1 MIQVENLSKH
11 YGSVA
16 AVDGMDF
23 TVQPGIVTGF
33 LGPNGAGKSTS
44 MRVILGLDKADSGR
58 ATINGKDYRDL
69 SAPIHEIG
77 ALLEAKSAEGSRTAR
92 NQLRGLAATHGIG
105 DARVDEVL
113 HMVGLTDVAHHR
125 LRTFSLGM
133 SQRLGI
139 AMALLGD
146 PEVVMLDEP
155 TNGLDPDGIKWIR
168 ELLRGLAAEGRT
180 VFVSSHLMSE
190 MALTADHLIVVGGG
204 RVLADVSMS
213 DFVSNASAGTVLV
226 RAPKAQELRGFI
238 GADGV
243 TVTSTSATELEV
255 SGRTAASIGEI
266 AASAG
271 LALHELATRSP
282 SLEQAFMELTNS
294 AVAYH
299 GDAGTAHAAV
309 TTAIPTPDS
318 LAKDQS

>member
-16 AVDGMDF
+16 ALDGMDF

-44 MRVILGLDKADSGR
+44 MRVILGLDAPDAGR
-58 ATINGKDYRDL
+58 ATVNGKDYRDL
-69 SAPIHEIG
+69 KAPLHEIG
-77 ALLEAKSAEGSRTAR
+77 ALLEAKSVEGSRTAR

-113 HMVGLTDVAHHR
+113 HMVGLTEVAHHR
-125 LRTFSLGM
+125 LGTFSLGM
-133 SQRLGI
+133 GQRLGI

-146 PEVVMLDEP
+146 PEVIMLDEP

-190 MALTADHLIVVGGG
+190 MALTADHLIVVGAG
-204 RVLADVSMS
+204 RVLSDVSMTE
-213 DFVSNASAGTVLV
+213 FVSSASAGSVLV
-226 RAPKAQELRGFI
+226 RSPQAQKLRGII

-243 TVTSTSATELEV
+243 TVISTSTTELEV
-255 SGRTAASIGEI
+255 SGRSAQSIGEL

-271 LALHELATRSP
+271 VVLHELATRSP

-294 AVAYH
+294 AVAFH
-299 GDAGTAHAAV
+299 GDSGTSHTSAAAAA
-309 TTAIPTPDS
+309 T
-318 LAKDQS
+318 AKDLS

>member
-11 YGSVA
+11 YGAVA
-16 AVDGMDF
+16 ALDRMDF
-23 TVQPGIVTGF
+23 TVRPGIVTGF

-44 MRVILGLDKADSGR
+44 MRVILGLDTPDTGR
-58 ATINGKDYRDL
+58 ATVNGKNYRDL
-69 SAPIHEIG
+69 VAPLHEIG
-77 ALLEAKSAEGSRTAR
+77 ALLEAKSVEGSRTAR

-113 HMVGLTDVAHHR
+113 DMVGLTDVAHHR

-155 TNGLDPDGIKWIR
+155 ANGLDPDGIKWIR

-190 MALTADHLIVVGGG
+190 MALTADHLIVVGAG

-213 DFVSNASAGTVLV
+213 DFVSGASAGSVLV
-226 RAPKAQELRGFI
+226 RSPQAQTLRGLI

-243 TVTSTSATELEV
+243 TVISTSPTELEV
-255 SGRTAASIGEI
+255 SGRTAESIGEV

-271 LALHELATRSP
+271 VVLHELATRSP

-294 AVAYH
+294 SVAFH
-299 GDAGTAHAAV
+299 GHADAAA
-309 TTAIPTPDS
+309 TTT
-318 LAKDQS
+318 KDPS

>member
-1 MIQVENLSKH
+1 MIEVENLSKH
-11 YGSVA
+11 YGSIA
-16 AVDGMDF
+16 ALDGMNF
-23 TVQPGIVTGF
+23 TVRPGIVTGF

-44 MRVILGLDKADSGR
+44 MRVILGLDAPDAGR
-58 ATINGKDYRDL
+58 ATVNGKDYRSL
-69 SAPIHEIG
+69 TAPLHEIG
-77 ALLEAKSAEGSRTAR
+77 ALLEAKSVEGSRTAR

-155 TNGLDPDGIKWIR
+155 ANGLDPDGIKWIR

-213 DFVSNASAGTVLV
+213 DFVSNASAGSVLV
-226 RAPKAQELRGFI
+226 RAPQAQRLRGII
-238 GADGV
+238 GAEGV
-243 TVTSTSATELEV
+243 TITSTSTTELEV
-255 SGRTAASIGEI
+255 SGRSAASIGEI
-266 AASAG
+266 AAAAG
-271 LALHELATRSP
+271 LVLHELATRAP

-294 AVAYH
+294 TVVYH
-299 GDAGTAHAAV
+299 GDAGVTHTAA
-309 TTAIPTPDS
+309 T
-318 LAKDQS
+318 AKDAS

>member
-1 MIQVENLSKH
+1 MN
-11 YGSVA
+11 
-16 AVDGMDF
+16 F
-23 TVQPGIVTGF
+23 TVRPGIVTGF

-58 ATINGKDYRDL
+58 ATVNGKFYRDL
-69 SAPIHEIG
+69 DAPIHEIG
-77 ALLEAKSAEGSRTAR
+77 ALLEAKSVEGSRTAR
-92 NQLRGLAATHGIG
+92 NQLRGIAATHGIG

-125 LRTFSLGM
+125 MRTFSLGM

-139 AMALLGD
+139 AIALLGD
-146 PEVVMLDEP
+146 PQVVMLDEP

-168 ELLRGLAAEGRT
+168 ELLRGLANEGRT

-190 MALTADHLIVVGGG
+190 MSLTADHLIVVGGG

-213 DFVSNASAGTVLV
+213 DFVSSASAGSVLV
-226 RAPKAQELRGFI
+226 RSPQAQELRGMI

-243 TVTSTSATELEV
+243 TVTSTSTTELEV
-255 SGRTAASIGEI
+255 LGRSAASIGEI

-271 LALHELATRSP
+271 LVLHELATRSP

-294 AVAYH
+294 TVAYH
-299 GDAGTAHAAV
+299 GDAGTAQ
-309 TTAIPTPDS
+309 TTATE
-318 LAKDQS
+318 KDAS

>member
-1 MIQVENLSKH
+1 MIEVENLSKH
-11 YGSVA
+11 YGPIA
-16 AVDGMDF
+16 ALDGMNF
-23 TVQPGIVTGF
+23 TVHPGIVTGF

-44 MRVILGLDKADSGR
+44 MRVILGLDAPDGGR
-58 ATINGKDYRDL
+58 ATVNGKDYRSL
-69 SAPIHEIG
+69 TAPLHEIG
-77 ALLEAKSAEGSRTAR
+77 ALLEAKSVEGSRTAR

-146 PEVVMLDEP
+146 PAVVMLDEP
-155 TNGLDPDGIKWIR
+155 ANGLDPDGIKWIR

-213 DFVSNASAGTVLV
+213 DFVSNASAGSVLV
-226 RAPKAQELRGFI
+226 RSPQAQKLREII
-238 GADGV
+238 GAYGV
-243 TVTSTSATELEV
+243 TVTSTSTTELEV
-255 SGRTAASIGEI
+255 SGRSAASIGEI

-271 LALHELATRSP
+271 VILHELATRAP

-294 AVAYH
+294 TVAYH
-299 GDAGTAHAAV
+299 GDAGATHTAAN
-309 TTAIPTPDS
+309 
-318 LAKDQS
+318 AKDAS